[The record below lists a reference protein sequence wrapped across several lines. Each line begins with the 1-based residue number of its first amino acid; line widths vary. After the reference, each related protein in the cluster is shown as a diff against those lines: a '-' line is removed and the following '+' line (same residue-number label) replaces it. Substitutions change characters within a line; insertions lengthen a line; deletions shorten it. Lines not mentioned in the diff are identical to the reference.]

1 MDYLINHYDKV
12 LEFLMDHIYITCV
25 AVLASCVI
33 AIPLG
38 ILISK
43 WKKLSG
49 VVNGICNTIFSIPT
63 LALLAVLVPI
73 TGIGDETAIITL
85 VLYNQYVLVKNVAE
99 GFDEISL
106 AIYEIGKGLGYHKIP
121 FFFSVELPLAL
132 PLILNGVK
140 LAAIGT
146 VTMAT
151 LGATIGAGGL
161 GKLILSGIN
170 MRHWNKVIIGTV
182 LCAIVAF
189 ALSIIFQKLED
200 RARKRAQ
207 GEL

>member
-12 LEFLMDHIYITCV
+12 LEFLVDHIYITCV
-25 AVLASCVI
+25 AVLVSCVI

-43 WKKLSG
+43 WKKMSG

-99 GFDEISL
+99 GFDEISP

-151 LGATIGAGGL
+151 LGATIGAGG
-161 GKLILSGIN
+161 
-170 MRHWNKVIIGTV
+170 
-182 LCAIVAF
+182 
-189 ALSIIFQKLED
+189 
-200 RARKRAQ
+200 
-207 GEL
+207 